1 MFIVW
6 GLELCCVVDIVD
18 KVDVYCLLFGVWGFC
33 WVVDMLTGG
42 KNNADVII
50 SLNEYNP
57 IYAEELAASMKQAE
71 LW

>member
-33 WVVDMLTGG
+33 WVVDMLTRLMFIVYCLEFGVFVG
-42 KNNADVII
+42 LLIC
-50 SLNEYNP
+50 
-57 IYAEELAASMKQAE
+57 
-71 LW
+71 